1 MTAHMQSAEKLMEKI
16 QSLPTER
23 IAEVEEFVDFLK
35 NRTRRRKPSA
45 AGKEPL
51 NFPVD
56 DLGAWPDSLSLHRV
70 DMYGDD
76 GR

>member
-16 QSLPTER
+16 QSLPTDR
-23 IAEVEEFVDFLK
+23 IAEVEDFVEFLK
-35 NRTRRRKPSA
+35 SRTRRRKPSA
-45 AGKEPL
+45 AGKKPL